1 MTKKEKM
8 DQDHFSDGIL
18 LQILMDNIPDKIY
31 FKDEQ
36 SRFIKINKAQA
47 QLLGVTDPED
57 AIGKTDFDYFSKTHA
72 LDALKDEQSI
82 MESKKPIIDKFER
95 ITNAEGKVR
104 WVSSTKVPL
113 ICPCGKVHGTVGI
126 SRDVT
131 DRKRLEDALKRS
143 ERKYRK
149 LYEELM
155 NINTIKDILLDVI
168 THDLKNSVGVI
179 KEFSELLNE
188 SASENELVDM
198 IYQSSSNL
206 IDVVETVTSLARI
219 GLGEEIHKWE
229 IDLVKIIDNVV
240 KEFSPAIC
248 NCKLNFTMDLPEKL
262 MVSANPIIAEI
273 VRNYLN
279 NAIKYGSSG
288 GKIIVRATK
297 EKKCISVYVIDF
309 GRTVP
314 ENMRQEIFKRH
325 VRLDKEHAH
334 SGKGLGL
341 AIVKRIADAH
351 NAIVG
356 VKPNKPKGNQFYL
369 RIPISQ

>member
-1 MTKKEKM
+1 MTKKEKIN
-8 DQDHFSDGIL
+8 QGHFSDGML
-18 LQILMDNIPDKIY
+18 LQILMDNIPDCIY
-31 FKDEQ
+31 FKDGQ

-47 QLLGVTDPED
+47 QLLGVKDPED
-57 AIGKTDFDYFSKTHA
+57 AIGKTDFDFFTKKHA
-72 LDALKDEQSI
+72 LDALKDEKSI
-82 MESKKPIIDKFER
+82 MESQKPIIDKFEK
-95 ITNAEGKVR
+95 ITNAEGKIL

-113 ICPCGKVHGTVGI
+113 ISPNGKVHGTVGI

-131 DRKRLEDALKRS
+131 DRKHLEDALKRS

-188 SASENELVDM
+188 SVSENELVDM
-198 IYQSSSNL
+198 IYQASSNL

-219 GLGEEIHKWE
+219 GLGEEIHKWDV
-229 IDLVKIIDNVV
+229 DLVKIIKNVV

-248 NCKLNFTMDLPEKL
+248 NCKLDLTLDLPEKL
-262 MVSANPIIAEI
+262 KVSANPIIAEI

-288 GKIIVRATK
+288 GKIIVRAIK
-297 EKKCISVYVIDF
+297 KKKCISVYVIDF
-309 GRTVP
+309 GQTIP
-314 ENMRQEIFKRH
+314 ENMREEIFKRH
-325 VRLDKEHAH
+325 VQLDKKHAQT
-334 SGKGLGL
+334 GKGLGL

-369 RIPISQ
+369 QIPIE